1 MCCLRYLPRYV
12 PSASITAAVLK
23 YWPACT
29 ISYIG
34 STSTMPSSFATDWN
48 RLVVGPSGMGSV

>member
-1 MCCLRYLPRYV
+1 MRYLPRYV

-48 RLVVGPSGMGSV
+48 RFVVGPSGIGSV